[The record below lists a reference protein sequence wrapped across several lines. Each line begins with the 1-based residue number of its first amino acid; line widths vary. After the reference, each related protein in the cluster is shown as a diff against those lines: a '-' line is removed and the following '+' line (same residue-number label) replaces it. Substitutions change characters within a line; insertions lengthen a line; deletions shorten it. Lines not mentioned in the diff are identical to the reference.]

1 MTDSSPSALDRI
13 RALFGRST
21 PAGLRPNVSA
31 QQALALVGD
40 GASLVDVREPHE
52 WRAGH
57 APQAVHVPLGQLDRG
72 ARRLRRDRPV
82 LVVCASG
89 SRSRAGAGSSGPS
102 GSKPR
107 ASPAAWPPG
116 SAPGAP
122 SGDKCG

>member
-89 SRSRAGAGSSGPS
+89 SRSRAGARQLRALGFEAASVSG
-102 GSKPR
+102 GM
-107 ASPAAWPPG
+107 AAWQRAG
-116 SAPGAP
+116 GAVR
-122 SGDKCG
+122 